1 MLTTYT
7 QQTGND
13 LSYISNPD
21 EDEFLLVEARDDL
34 AQSFTQVGT
43 VHISKILELK
53 FEGSNKI
60 VKVSNSHAVDVV
72 VEVSLEGTGL
82 SVNPY
87 VVANNDHFTIPTTK
101 LEAIYEEMKV
111 ADSSR
116 NRMYKW
122 EWGFIEREEHYEE
135 EMLKLTAAELI
146 VILATSFVQMYCIKS
161 LLDTNQIVWTDIT

>member
-1 MLTTYT
+1 
-7 QQTGND
+7 
-13 LSYISNPD
+13 
-21 EDEFLLVEARDDL
+21 
-34 AQSFTQVGT
+34 
-43 VHISKILELK
+43 
-53 FEGSNKI
+53 
-60 VKVSNSHAVDVV
+60 VKVSNQHAVDVV

-146 VILATSFVQMYCIKS
+146 VILVTSFVQMYCIKS
-161 LLDTNQIVWTDIT
+161 LLDTNQIV